1 MVNSRKGRVQN
12 NTEPGVSA
20 VGRAHAS
27 PSQRR
32 NIGRKDVPEIS
43 FFTRPIHGMFLAV
56 RPAMG
61 CLISTCDR
69 CGEQFVG
76 NSYRVTS
83 ESQGKTLLDMVVCYG
98 CYLEASQ
105 LGLDT
110 GTIKMSEALSGT
122 EPAERHPQIR
132 QH

>member
-1 MVNSRKGRVQN
+1 
-12 NTEPGVSA
+12 
-20 VGRAHAS
+20 
-27 PSQRR
+27 
-32 NIGRKDVPEIS
+32 
-43 FFTRPIHGMFLAV
+43 MFLAAKAV
-56 RPAMG
+56 MG
-61 CLISTCDR
+61 CLISTCHR

-83 ESQGKTLLDMVVCYG
+83 ENQGKTLLDMVVCYG

-110 GTIKMSEALSGT
+110 GTIKISEALSGT
-122 EPAERHPQIR
+122 ERAQRHPQIR

>member
-1 MVNSRKGRVQN
+1 MFANCN
-12 NTEPGVSA
+12 FLA
-20 VGRAHAS
+20 
-27 PSQRR
+27 RR
-32 NIGRKDVPEIS
+32 NY
-43 FFTRPIHGMFLAV
+43 GMFLALKAV
-56 RPAMG
+56 MG
-61 CLISTCDR
+61 CLISTCHR

-83 ESQGKTLLDMVVCYG
+83 ENQGKTLLDMVVCYG

-110 GTIKMSEALSGT
+110 GTIKISEALSGT
-122 EPAERHPQIR
+122 ERAQRHPQIR

>member
-1 MVNSRKGRVQN
+1 MFANCN
-12 NTEPGVSA
+12 FLA
-20 VGRAHAS
+20 
-27 PSQRR
+27 RR
-32 NIGRKDVPEIS
+32 
-43 FFTRPIHGMFLAV
+43 TYGMFLALKTV
-56 RPAMG
+56 RG
-61 CLISTCDR
+61 CLISTCHR

-110 GTIKMSEALSGT
+110 GTIKISEALSGT
-122 EPAERHPQIR
+122 ERAERHPQIR